1 MNVVFVSR
9 NDEALKYV
17 IDVKTGSSLHETE
30 IKTFPEDDE
39 NNGRHHEAIEKYRSE
54 NEDPNHPLFYKGSLQ
69 IVDSP
74 SKIITSLVKCCD
86 CDLICVARS

>member
-1 MNVVFVSR
+1 LVFR

-30 IKTFPEDDE
+30 IKTNPEDAE
-39 NNGRHHEAIEKYRSE
+39 KRSQNGRRQEAIENGRSE
-54 NEDPNHPLFYKGSLQ
+54 NEDPNHPLLKRSVQ

-74 SKIITSLVKCCD
+74 SKIITSLVVRYSQIR
-86 CDLICVARS
+86 L